1 MEGADGTLHFL
12 FFHLLEAIKIIFL
25 AHMHFFLYLRTSA
38 LAFVPHATQPR
49 KSQFPRSYSHP
60 TQPILQS
67 LALFFE
73 NTATPLIELLPMHSF
88 VSKLPPSA

>member
-1 MEGADGTLHFL
+1 MLRRVLRGALFVVIYINLFKIAKKINFPQFFL
-12 FFHLLEAIKIIFL
+12 YSCV
-25 AHMHFFLYLRTSA
+25 FLYLRTSA

-73 NTATPLIELLPMHSF
+73 NTATPLIDR
-88 VSKLPPSA
+88 